1 MCVWH
6 CVWEGRAGTWSLW
19 DLLFPAFA
27 GLLDPHKPRC
37 WPKSKIWKLFCK
49 SFWCPW
55 PIACLLRSKRHC
67 CLDEQR
73 VCFRPETSE
82 SKSLI
87 FIEHYL
93 VIFPVIPDN
102 SMYCVW
108 CFFFE
113 MRCVQFLNLTTT
125 FGDLPA
131 SLGFEWR
138 LCPVLLFFKFTFIMF
153 LFSPPLAHW
162 GLRFGSLN
170 FAA

>member
-49 SFWCPW
+49 PFWCPW

-108 CFFFE
+108 CFFFWNE
-113 MRCVQFLNLTTT
+113 V
-125 FGDLPA
+125 
-131 SLGFEWR
+131 
-138 LCPVLLFFKFTFIMF
+138 CPVFKPNSYFWG
-153 LFSPPLAHW
+153 LAHISGIW
-162 GLRFGSLN
+162 MGAVSRFTV
-170 FAA
+170 F